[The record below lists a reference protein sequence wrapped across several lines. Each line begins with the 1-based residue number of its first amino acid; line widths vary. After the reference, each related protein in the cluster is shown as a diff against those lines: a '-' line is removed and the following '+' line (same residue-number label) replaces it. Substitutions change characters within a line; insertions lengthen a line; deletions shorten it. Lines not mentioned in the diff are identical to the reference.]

1 MRRLSRSPRHPRGFL
16 SKLIAQSQLAC
27 REYASMRLDSQP
39 GPLPL
44 RCTNGHSDYC
54 NTLHS
59 TTPNGLELRESPL
72 CDCLSSS
79 HRPSSVRT
87 ISPPPRVQQPFPAV
101 SYNKERKRGI
111 TKKKKKK
118 GKHRLQSV
126 SDALITDAYLVEAAV
141 DTYATLSTYTSTLH

>member
-1 MRRLSRSPRHPRGFL
+1 M
-16 SKLIAQSQLAC
+16 Q
-27 REYASMRLDSQP
+27 LDSQP

-44 RCTNGHSDYC
+44 RCMNGHSDYC

-87 ISPPPRVQQPFPAV
+87 ICPPPKGLAAIPRSFVQQREEKG
-101 SYNKERKRGI
+101 NNQKE
-111 TKKKKKK
+111 KKKEKMK

-141 DTYATLSTYTSTLH
+141 DT